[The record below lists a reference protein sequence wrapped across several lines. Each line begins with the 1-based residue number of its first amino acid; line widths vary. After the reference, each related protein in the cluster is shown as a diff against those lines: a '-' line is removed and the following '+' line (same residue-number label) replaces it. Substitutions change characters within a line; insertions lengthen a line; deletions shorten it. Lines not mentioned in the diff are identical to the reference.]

1 MATISSKSIF
11 LCNLKIYNMA
21 SGFFAILDDI
31 AALMDD
37 VAVTA
42 KLATQKTAGILG
54 DDLAVN
60 AEKATGFLESREIP
74 VLMKIMKG
82 SFINKLIIVPV
93 VFLLQWLYEPAI
105 TIILIFGGFYL
116 AYEGVEKIIE
126 FIFHRSK
133 KGHEVIEE
141 SVITDEDGEEVE
153 KSKIKSAV
161 TTDFIL
167 SLEIVIIAL
176 ASAKV
181 GYEELKSQFNPLLV
195 EIVTVSI
202 VAIIATIGVY
212 GIVALIVRMD
222 DAGYKIIKK
231 SKTET
236 GFLVSV
242 GNFLVNALPWVI
254 KGLAVVGTV
263 ALILVA
269 GGIFVH
275 NIEWIH
281 HHFLPNINS
290 TVREALAGI
299 IGGLLA
305 IPIFTLGSKILS
317 LVKKK

>member
-141 SVITDEDGEEVE
+141 SVITDEDGEELE

-181 GYEELKSQFNPLLV
+181 GYEDLKSQFSPLLV

-231 SKTET
+231 
-236 GFLVSV
+236 
-242 GNFLVNALPWVI
+242 
-254 KGLAVVGTV
+254 
-263 ALILVA
+263 
-269 GGIFVH
+269 
-275 NIEWIH
+275 
-281 HHFLPNINS
+281 
-290 TVREALAGI
+290 
-299 IGGLLA
+299 
-305 IPIFTLGSKILS
+305 
-317 LVKKK
+317 

>member
-1 MATISSKSIF
+1 
-11 LCNLKIYNMA
+11 MA

-42 KLATQKTAGILG
+42 KMATQKTAGILG

-82 SFINKLIIVPV
+82 SFINKLIIVPA
-93 VFLLQWLYEPAI
+93 VFLLEWLYSPAI
-105 TIILIFGGFYL
+105 TVILIAGGFYL
-116 AYEGVEKIIE
+116 AYEGMEKIIE
-126 FIFHRSK
+126 FLFHRKK

-141 SVITDEDGEEVE
+141 TAASNISAEENE
-153 KSKIKSAV
+153 KTKVQSAI

-176 ASAKV
+176 ASAKQ
-181 GYEELKSQFNPLLV
+181 GYEMLKSQFDPMLV

-202 VAIIATIGVY
+202 VAIIATVGVY

-222 DAGYKIIKK
+222 DAGLRLIKK
-231 SKTET
+231 SKTEK
-236 GFLVSV
+236 GFLVSF
-242 GNFLVNALPWVI
+242 GTFLVNALPWVI

-281 HHFLPNINS
+281 NHFLPNFNS
-290 TVREALAGI
+290 LLREALAGI
-299 IGGLLA
+299 IGGLIA
-305 IPIFTLGSKILS
+305 IPVFTLG
-317 LVKKK
+317 KKLFAMIKKPTN